1 MPGPWH
7 LRRKHML
14 RKLTAG
20 MFAGA
25 LIFLVLGCSGGSS
38 QKKEDKKEDAKD
50 GDSLG
55 SIMKDN
61 IKLDNEYA
69 EVLEGIKSKDDVAK
83 AKSMV
88 DALQKKKNDI
98 GERMKKQLKDVKK
111 EEAVKKVLEV
121 AKKYEDDG
129 KKADDRLNKAKES
142 VKKAVGGSF
151 PKDLEFKPPSPQ

>member
-1 MPGPWH
+1 
-7 LRRKHML
+7 ML